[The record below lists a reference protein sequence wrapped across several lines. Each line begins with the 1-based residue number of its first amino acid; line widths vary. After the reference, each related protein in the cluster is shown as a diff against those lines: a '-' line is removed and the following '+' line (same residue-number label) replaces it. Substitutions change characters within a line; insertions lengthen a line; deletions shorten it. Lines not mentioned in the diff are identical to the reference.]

1 MILIFLYVCEFST
14 AVNKKQIFIRVLC
27 SYCCM
32 YYYIIFLVP
41 LYIYK
46 K

>member
-27 SYCCM
+27 SYYCM
-32 YYYIIFLVP
+32 YYYIVFLVP
-41 LYIYK
+41 SYIYK